1 LADCSIAR
9 EARSPLERYQQE
21 LRAGITRS
29 DDRHSPARRT
39 TRRQSGGPKITRNA
53 DDGQARDCDDQ
64 LVVANAGGV
73 LTEKEFASM
82 ESKNVTTARN
92 ARWET
97 YSPLIGVLLV
107 ALSIVSFAVGSP
119 ARLPATDS
127 SAATVVSYVTAH
139 RGSLDTVVLLT
150 SFQVFVGLFFFGLVR
165 SWLRAGSEYLAAIG
179 YAGVVLFAAGGA
191 VNAGTIEALVDNPSK
206 LNPVVVQT
214 LNVLAKDL
222 SIVFF
227 AGVGVLLLAFGL
239 AIIRTGTLPV
249 WLGWLG
255 IILGV
260 FGILPLG
267 GIDVAAGMLWV
278 LLASICMVS
287 CRRSQRTRV
296 STPSQDEA
304 QAVR

>member
-1 LADCSIAR
+1 MN
-9 EARSPLERYQQE
+9 
-21 LRAGITRS
+21 IT
-29 DDRHSPARRT
+29 
-39 TRRQSGGPKITRNA
+39 
-53 DDGQARDCDDQ
+53 
-64 LVVANAGGV
+64 
-73 LTEKEFASM
+73 
-82 ESKNVTTARN
+82 NVMTARN
-92 ARWET
+92 ARWES
-97 YSPLIGVLLV
+97 YCPLTGVLFV
-107 ALSIVSFAVGSP
+107 ALAIVSFAVGSP

-150 SFQVFVGLFFFGLVR
+150 SIQVFAGLFFFGLVR
-165 SWLRAGSEYLAAIG
+165 SRLRAGSEYLAAVG
-179 YAGVVLFAAGGA
+179 YAGAVLFTAGGA
-191 VNAGTIEALVDNPSK
+191 INAGTIQALVDNPDK
-206 LNPVVVQT
+206 LDPIVVQT

-239 AIIRTGTLPV
+239 AIIRTRTLPA

-267 GIDVAAGMLWV
+267 GLDVAAGMLWV
-278 LLASICMVS
+278 LLASICMLI
-287 CRRSQRTRV
+287 CHRSQQTRI
-296 STPSQDEA
+296 STPDPNEA